1 MCVRKLDDSQGFA
14 IRITYRNSLR
24 SSSMWEPRHP
34 LLKGVNGY
42 YTHELAHRANDR
54 AGIMPDSIFEGQCDT
69 SINRENECSKQ
80 DGDNSNSPIQRQRR
94 LLFSS
99 CGQTIIKKSFEGWM
113 GYWTLPGTIANT
125 QGISF
130 CPVQKTQEELS

>member
-34 LLKGVNGY
+34 LLKGVNDY
-42 YTHELAHRANDR
+42 YTHERAHRANDR
-54 AGIMPDSIFEGQCDT
+54 AGIVHDSIFEGQCNT

-80 DGDNSNSPIQRQRR
+80 DGDNSNSPIERQRR

-113 GYWTLPGTIANT
+113 GYWTLPG
-125 QGISF
+125 Q
-130 CPVQKTQEELS
+130 